1 MALTQEMFEKFDRK
15 MMWTA
20 YSNVLQEKKSMDDLT
35 TKVTEALSKID
46 GLEKRVKE
54 LEGALVVSQN
64 ANSLLKDELSK
75 CERKRRQDNQ
85 YTRLKNVEISGIPP
99 FVKPPDLENAVI
111 AVAKRLVLSCHRAI
125 SQPAIACLE
134 TVPSC
139 DLPLGRMQTLTLA
152 PIINPSSSIRTY
164 LQNSGL

>member
-20 YSNVLQEKKSMDDLT
+20 YSNVLQEKKSMDHLT
-35 TKVTEALSKID
+35 TKVTEALTKID

-85 YTRLKNVEISGIPP
+85 YTRLENIEISGIPP
-99 FVKPPDLENAVI
+99 SVEPTGLENAIITLANEIV
-111 AVAKRLVLSCHRAI
+111 VKLSSCDFSAF
-125 SQPAIACLE
+125 ACLE
-134 TVPSC
+134 T
-139 DLPLGRMQTLTLA
+139 A
-152 PIINPSSSIRTY
+152 P
-164 LQNSGL
+164 